1 MQWPGKVFI
10 TGANGF
16 IGRALMTHFRASGAQ
31 VCGVDQVPDPEWN
44 VVAGDIARSG
54 EWQKQAWG
62 CDLVIHTAA
71 VVSNTA
77 AADLYRAV
85 SIAGVRQV
93 VDAAVRG
100 GVERMV
106 HLSSITA
113 YGLDFSSDR
122 DETAPITALSN
133 CPYCDAKA
141 ASEHVALAAHASG
154 ELECAIVRP
163 GDVYG
168 PGSRPWVTIPLELI
182 RRRQFMLPAHG
193 QGIFSP
199 VYVDNLIDGIVAAAT
214 RSEAAGQIFNLTD
227 GQGVSCYDFFS
238 HHYHWLGRGKPVTV
252 STPLAMALTRGAGWF
267 YRRVLQRPTELS
279 AASVAMLSRRATYSI
294 DKAARLLDY
303 EPAVGLEQGMEQTH
317 RWVREQGLLS

>member
-1 MQWPGKVFI
+1 MRWPAKVFV

-16 IGRALMTHFRASGAQ
+16 IGRALMVHFREAGTA
-31 VCGVDQVPDPEWN
+31 VCGVDQAPDPAWD
-44 VVAGDIARSG
+44 VVAGDIARPG
-54 EWQKQAWG
+54 EWQSHARG

-77 AADLYRAV
+77 PAELYRSV

-100 GVERMV
+100 GAERLV

-113 YGLDFSSDR
+113 YGLDFTEDR
-122 DETAPITALSN
+122 EETAPITALSN

-141 ASEHVALAAHASG
+141 ASEHVALAAHAAG
-154 ELECAIVRP
+154 ELECTIVRP

-168 PGSRPWVTIPLELI
+168 PGSRPWVLIPLELI

-199 VYVDNLIDGIVAAAT
+199 VYVSNLIDGVAAAAT
-214 RSEAAGQIFNLTD
+214 RSEAAGQIFNITD
-227 GQGVSCYDFFS
+227 GQGLSCYDFFS
-238 HHYHWLGRGKPVTV
+238 HHYRWLNRGTPATV
-252 STPLAMALTRGAGWF
+252 STPVALALTRGAGWLQ
-267 YRRVLQRPTELS
+267 RRVLRQPTEMCP
-279 AASVAMLSRRATYSI
+279 ASVAMLTRRASYSI
-294 DKAARLLDY
+294 DKARRLLDY
-303 EPAVGLEQGMEQTH
+303 EPAVGLEQGLEQTH
-317 RWVREQGLLS
+317 RWVREQGLCQ